1 MVGDGRSDEDK
12 EEDEEEQE
20 EQKHP
25 EQYKA
30 EQEERETEGEETE
43 EYRRWEAYRRLLL
56 GDGFE
61 DVSGE
66 RGPTSMGKGA
76 SEVRVARM
84 SPAKVA

>member
-1 MVGDGRSDEDK
+1 MPRLCLQQDK

-25 EQYKA
+25 EQYKK
-30 EQEERETEGEETE
+30 EEERETEREEAE
-43 EYRRWEAYRRLLL
+43 EYRRWEGYRGSLR

-66 RGPTSMGKGA
+66 RGPTTMGQGA
-76 SEVRVARM
+76 SEVRVART
-84 SPAKVA
+84 SQAKVA